1 VNTEQKMV
9 CDVVDVFKTGM
20 PGSSIEIV
28 INVKGIKERRN
39 PLIFFLSEKSIDL
52 VTNKEYYFQEPIQ
65 EIR

>member
-39 PLIFFLSEKSIDL
+39 TLI
-52 VTNKEYYFQEPIQ
+52 
-65 EIR
+65 R